1 MGQGRRLP
9 ESNEG
14 ASRQHVV
21 GGAGRLTAA
30 NSIEETLGHFE
41 WMIPEYTM
49 FITRLILK
57 HFRSISACDVS
68 LGDLTFLVGQNGAG
82 KSNFLDALALV
93 SDSMNTTLEHAL
105 RDRGGIEEVRRK
117 SSGHPTH
124 MGMRLEFRLPDD
136 TAGFYAFEIAA
147 TKAAD
152 YAVKNERCWLWFGD
166 SSEHESANFQVE
178 RGQVKNASLDTPPT
192 ALADRLYLA
201 NLSGFAEFRPVV
213 EAFSKM
219 GVYNFNPGQMREWQP
234 PDTGEQLLRDGA
246 NIASV
251 LARLERRAPE
261 AKAKV
266 EDYLRRIVPGIAEVN
281 AKRVGN
287 KETML
292 FHQEVAG
299 AKYPWK
305 FYPTSMS
312 EGTLRAL
319 GVLVAL
325 FQGESAAPLVGIEEP
340 ESALHPAAVGILLD
354 ALGEGAERRQVIVTS
369 HSADLLDNKEVSA
382 EEIQAVVAERGRTRI
397 GPIDNTS
404 REALRDHLF
413 TAGELLRMNQ
423 LELDAS
429 MSDDTPSK
437 LRLFSKKL
445 S

>member
-1 MGQGRRLP
+1 
-9 ESNEG
+9 
-14 ASRQHVV
+14 
-21 GGAGRLTAA
+21 
-30 NSIEETLGHFE
+30 
-41 WMIPEYTM
+41 M
-49 FITRLILK
+49 FITRVMLK

-93 SDSMNTTLEHAL
+93 ADSMNTTLEHAL

-124 MGMRLEFRLPDD
+124 MGIRLEFRFSDD
-136 TAGFYAFEIAA
+136 ITGFYAFEIAA
-147 TKAAD
+147 TKATD
-152 YAVKNERCWLWFGD
+152 YAVKEERCHIRFGP
-166 SSEHESANFQVE
+166 SSKGKTASFQVE
-178 RGQVKNASLDTPPT
+178 RGTVKNSSLDTPP
-192 ALADRLYLA
+192 AAVADRLYLA
-201 NLSGFAEFRPVV
+201 NLSGFAEFRPLV
-213 EAFSKM
+213 EALSNM
-219 GVYNFNPGQMREWQP
+219 GIHNFNPGQMREWQP

-251 LARLERRAPE
+251 LSRLERRAPG

-266 EDYLRRIVPGIAEVN
+266 EDYLRRIVPGIVQVN
-281 AKRVGN
+281 AERVGN

-299 AKYPWK
+299 SKHAWK

-325 FQGESAAPLVGIEEP
+325 FQEEPSAPLIGIEEP
-340 ESALHPAAVGILLD
+340 ESALHPAAAGILLD
-354 ALGEGAERRQVIVTS
+354 ALRNGSESRQVIVTS
-369 HSADLLDNKEVSA
+369 HSADLLDNKDISDK
-382 EEIQAVVAERGRTRI
+382 EIRAVVADKGRTSI
-397 GPIDNTS
+397 GPIDEPS
-404 REALRDHLF
+404 RSTLRDHLF

-423 LELDAS
+423 LELDQNAAAS
-429 MSDDTPSK
+429 VASK
-437 LRLFSKKL
+437 LNLFSKQL